1 MIRCR
6 YFILLYF
13 LIGYE
18 AKRIIDKDEIES
30 LREATREMLRHAY
43 QNYEENA
50 FPKDELMPISCKGK
64 DTWGGYKLTMIDS
77 IDTLLLTG
85 DLIQFRK
92 LEKIIQKISFDID
105 KNVSVFETNI
115 RIIGGLLSAH
125 LLYKKAGM
133 PLPTGWPC
141 KGPLLDLAVDVA
153 ERILPAFNT
162 TTGMPYGSVNLRY
175 GVAKG
180 ETPITCTAGVGTFII
195 EFGTISRL
203 TGDEKFEKAAMRALE
218 ALYDSRSEI
227 GLVGNHINTQ
237 TGHWTATE
245 AGIGA
250 GVDSYFEYLVK
261 GYVLFNNK
269 RLLKMWRNL
278 ETPIEKFLNS
288 NGWYVWA
295 NMKTGSTTQTIAQ
308 SLDCFIPGMKT
319 LLGETEAA
327 MQTHLNYYSVFSKFN
342 GWPEFYS
349 INQNLP
355 VQGREGFPLRP
366 EFIESTVYLYQAT
379 RDPIL
384 LEMGAEFLVAINN
397 TARTDC
403 GFATVDNVLNG
414 VRADRMESFYIAET
428 LKYLYILFEPDH
440 WLFKSDPTGEL
451 IEVEGKGLCI
461 LEQGGWIFNT
471 EAHPIDPSALE
482 CCSKMV
488 DPSEINKM
496 IQDIDFN
503 DLYDDNYFSLSSK
516 QDSNKVDV
524 TCPKEPFYL
533 KLSAWGDVFV

>member
-1 MIRCR
+1 
-6 YFILLYF
+6 
-13 LIGYE
+13 
-18 AKRIIDKDEIES
+18 
-30 LREATREMLRHAY
+30 
-43 QNYEENA
+43 
-50 FPKDELMPISCKGK
+50 
-64 DTWGGYKLTMIDS
+64 
-77 IDTLLLTG
+77 
-85 DLIQFRK
+85 
-92 LEKIIQKISFDID
+92 
-105 KNVSVFETNI
+105 
-115 RIIGGLLSAH
+115 
-125 LLYKKAGM
+125 
-133 PLPTGWPC
+133 
-141 KGPLLDLAVDVA
+141 
-153 ERILPAFNT
+153 
-162 TTGMPYGSVNLRY
+162 
-175 GVAKG
+175 
-180 ETPITCTAGVGTFII
+180 
-195 EFGTISRL
+195 
-203 TGDEKFEKAAMRALE
+203 
-218 ALYDSRSEI
+218 
-227 GLVGNHINTQ
+227 
-237 TGHWTATE
+237 
-245 AGIGA
+245 
-250 GVDSYFEYLVK
+250 
-261 GYVLFNNK
+261 
-269 RLLKMWRNL
+269 MWRNL
-278 ETPIEKFLNS
+278 ETPIEKFLNT

-308 SLDCFIPGMKT
+308 SLDCFIPGEIFFQSATIFKLTCELLGMKT

-384 LEMGAEFLVAINN
+384 LEMGAEFLIAINN

-451 IEVEGKGLCI
+451 IEVEGKGLCV

-471 EAHPIDPSALE
+471 EGKPSINDVNIDKIIFPAHPIDPSALE

-488 DPSEINKM
+488 DQSEINKM

-503 DLYDDNYFSLSSK
+503 DLYDDNYFTKSTK
-516 QDSNKVDV
+516 QDSNKGNIQ
-524 TCPKEPFYL
+524 KM
-533 KLSAWGDVFV
+533 K